1 MDILEKILKFLTA
14 RELVMLSLTSK
25 ALNLVV
31 RTYIDHQVERMALR
45 SQFEEFCERN
55 RDCLLPKEVVLKDRL
70 NQNTRPNLL
79 LFSTGNHFIGEKS
92 FFIRKQGLTTVDV
105 LCIMKQLELLKK
117 FKTLFLKGLK
127 LEYHFFFILFCYPY
141 LGTWGSVEGIEILG
155 GQIYTNFNRLVLI
168 IQGAHLLD
176 ELGHY
181 GYI

>member
-45 SQFEEFCERN
+45 LQFEEFCERN

-70 NQNTRPNLL
+70 NQSTRPNLL

-92 FFIRKQGLTTVDV
+92 FFIKN
-105 LCIMKQLELLKK
+105 KSK
-117 FKTLFLKGLK
+117 
-127 LEYHFFFILFCYPY
+127 
-141 LGTWGSVEGIEILG
+141 
-155 GQIYTNFNRLVLI
+155 N
-168 IQGAHLLD
+168 
-176 ELGHY
+176 
-181 GYI
+181 